1 MAQIVHLADRSPQVT
16 PDQLLAGFHPSYRF
30 GEVSFDTYIPD
41 PAHPSQAQAVERL
54 RRFAAALGRGSGS
67 GGGFLSGLFGGGRK
81 RAAGPAGIYLDGGFG
96 VGKTHLLASTWH
108 AAPGPKAFGT
118 FVEYTN
124 LVGALSFRKAVD
136 VLKEYTLV
144 CIDEFELDD
153 PGDTVL
159 MSRLMRELADAGV
172 HLVATS
178 NTLPGSLG
186 EGRFAAQDF
195 QREIQ
200 VLAEQFEVIRVDGED
215 YRHRG
220 LSAAPD
226 PMPDDQVVS
235 TAEANFPDSGVLAV
249 DDFDALTAMLSRVHP
264 SRYREL
270 VKDVDVIALHDVKTI
285 TEQATALRF
294 VVFADRLYDKDV
306 PVVASGVPFD
316 DLFTQEMMH
325 GGYMK
330 KYFRTVS
337 RMTAL
342 VREGQL
348 GIAEE
353 K

>member
-16 PDQLLAGFHPSYRF
+16 PDQLLSGFHPSYRF
-30 GEVSFDTYIPD
+30 GTVSFDTYIPD

-54 RRFAAALGRGSGS
+54 RRFAADLGRGGS
-67 GGGFLSGLFGGGRK
+67 GGGFLGGLFGGMK

-136 VLKEYTLV
+136 QLKEYTLV

-172 HLVATS
+172 RLVATS

-186 EGRFAAQDF
+186 EGRFAAQ
-195 QREIQ
+195 
-200 VLAEQFEVIRVDGED
+200 
-215 YRHRG
+215 
-220 LSAAPD
+220 
-226 PMPDDQVVS
+226 
-235 TAEANFPDSGVLAV
+235 NFPDAGVLAV

-270 VKDVDVIALHDVKTI
+270 VKDVDVLALHDVKTI

-306 PVVASGVPFD
+306 PVLASGVPFD
-316 DLFTQEMMH
+316 ALFTQEMMH

-342 VREGQL
+342 VREGQT
-348 GIAEE
+348 GVAEH